1 MSSGM
6 SANDLLGKR
15 VSANLRQAQERIPRY
30 MSETSDF
37 INLVKNRDVY
47 MMDLEPSEIAIM
59 QAFYPKVLESTEP
72 GIHLLETKRVA
83 PLSFVKIL
91 MLELSGQYTTAEVMK
106 YIEKWIT
113 PFYTKNYVIPRAE
126 LDKMNLNILN
136 LARILKDFIARRGFM
151 VHALSDSSVLDAR
164 LLQASSEA
172 GPTAFLLQFISW
184 HLYHNYDRMRAMILM
199 ATLERHVAYTISKNI
214 HVGERLDKFLAFL
227 DNIQSHKMLNGK
239 PTNPNKK
246 STNLFERERLAKEAE
261 NALLRENAA
270 EKEAMANPK
279 PSKKSTRK
287 QKKKNVKNIA
297 STTSSL
303 SPILIPV
310 SPNSSSVPS
319 PTLTSFPGP
328 SPPIPIATTS
338 IVPPAPTS
346 FIHDILP
353 PPTMPDSVTV
363 ERFWLSV
370 NHIFIFNLL
379 RKIQSSVALLPNVR
393 FYVKGSA
400 AVSLYYQ
407 TIRGM
412 GAKPHT
418 SDIDCTILVNPS
430 LPKDEFYSVRSRV
443 LDNVI
448 SECLHLVNGP
458 GINPHLTESVRKLGI
473 PFATSKFNPRLG
485 VSNYTE
491 YPEPPTTT
499 IDIDE
504 KLMPTFYMDP
514 ANTYVY
520 SKLKDT
526 ASPMLLNMRI
536 LRTMKEPKNVTL
548 VSLYLKTN
556 PEIKLID
563 IAIPFYVYPGPPAYM
578 ADAQMSLEDQ
588 WANSGNNPKIQG
600 ISVLSLESLY
610 KEQQRLLTVKNRSL
624 VESRLAYIKDVLMP
638 LYPDQKPDA

>member
-1 MSSGM
+1 M
-6 SANDLLGKR
+6 SANDILEKR
-15 VSANLRQAQERIPRY
+15 VKTTLLQGQERIPRY

-47 MMDLEPSEIAIM
+47 MMDLEPSEIAII

-91 MLELSGQYTTAEVMK
+91 MLELSGEYTTAEVMK
-106 YIEKWIT
+106 YIEKWIV
-113 PFYTKNYVIPRAE
+113 PYYTKNRMVSQAE
-126 LDKMNLNILN
+126 LDRMSLNILN
-136 LARILKDFIARRGFM
+136 LARTLKDFIARRGFM

-172 GPTAFLLQFISW
+172 GPTAFLLQFIAW
-184 HLYHNYDRMRAMILM
+184 HLYNNYDRMRAMVLM
-199 ATLERHVAYTISKNI
+199 ATIERHVAYTISKNI

-227 DNIQSHKMLNGK
+227 DNIESHKMLNGK

-246 STNLFERERLAKEAE
+246 STNLFERERLAKEAANE
-261 NALLRENAA
+261 LLREEEA
-270 EKEAMANPK
+270 EKIAKNTK
-279 PSKKSTRK
+279 SSKKSTRK
-287 QKKKNVKNIA
+287 QKKKNVKNMA

-328 SPPIPIATTS
+328 SPPIPIATAP
-338 IVPPAPTS
+338 IVPTS

-353 PPTMPDSVTV
+353 PPTMPDSATI

-370 NHIFIFNLL
+370 SHTFIFNLL
-379 RKIQSSVALLPNVR
+379 RKIQSSVAMLPNVR

-400 AVSLYYQ
+400 AVSLYYH

-430 LPKDEFYSVRSRV
+430 LPKEEFYSIRSRV

-448 SECLHLVNGP
+448 SECLHLVNGQ

-473 PFATSKFNPRLG
+473 PFATSKFNPHLG

-600 ISVLSLESLY
+600 IFVLSLESLY